1 MNWQDRSALPTFSH
15 KQQGVM
21 DITTYQAE
29 LERELTGNILPFYS
43 TRAVD
48 VARGGFFGR
57 IDHTGQVDGAA
68 AKGVVQHG
76 RLLWTFSRAYR
87 WRPDPT
93 YRQMA
98 DHAYTFLRDYF
109 WDEAHGGL
117 YWLVAA
123 DGRPLANHKLI
134 YGQAF
139 GLYGFS
145 EYARATRERAAWD
158 TAVALYHLIEQHA
171 ADPAQGGY
179 FDAFH
184 RDWSPYPEIN
194 VDQVPGHVP
203 KTMNTHLHILEAYTN
218 LLAAWDDPGL
228 RARQY
233 TLIRLM
239 LDHILNRQ
247 TGHLQLH
254 FTADWQSLTPH
265 ISYGHDIEANWLLVE
280 AAEQVGDEALLAE
293 VTAVADHIAHITLQE
308 GVDASGGIFNEGDAN
323 GVCDRSKDWWPQ
335 AEGMVGFFQAYQLT
349 GEERFLQAS
358 WNCWRFVQQVFID
371 RKGGDWFAHVS
382 ADNTPGPRDKA
393 GIWKTPYHNGR
404 ACLELIQRV

>member
-1 MNWQDRSALPTFSH
+1 
-15 KQQGVM
+15 M
-21 DITTYQAE
+21 DITTYQTE

-43 TRAVD
+43 TQAVD
-48 VARGGFFGR
+48 TVQGGFFGR
-57 IDHTGQVDGAA
+57 IDHAGHVDGVA

-87 WRPDPT
+87 WRPDPV

-98 DHAYTFLRDYF
+98 DHAYAFLRDHF
-109 WDEAHGGL
+109 WDEQHGGL

-123 DGRPLANHKLI
+123 DGAPVADHKLI

-139 GLYGFS
+139 GLYGLS
-145 EYARATRERAAWD
+145 EYFRATGERAAWD

-171 ADPAQGGY
+171 ADREQGGY
-179 FDAFH
+179 CDAFH
-184 RDWSPYPEIN
+184 RDWQPYPEIN

-203 KTMNTHLHILEAYTN
+203 KTMNTHLHILEAYTT

-233 TLIRLM
+233 ALIRLM
-239 LDHILNRQ
+239 LDHILDRQ
-247 TGHLQLH
+247 NGHLKLH
-254 FTADWQSLTPH
+254 FTADWQSLTAH
-265 ISYGHDIEANWLLVE
+265 ISYGHDIEASWLLVE
-280 AAEQVGDEALLAE
+280 AAEALGDEELLAE
-293 VTAVADHIAHITLQE
+293 VTAVATHIAHITLQE
-308 GVDASGGIFNEGDAN
+308 GIDTNGGIFNEGDVN

-335 AEGMVGFFQAYQLT
+335 AEGMIGFFQAYQLT

-358 WNCWRFVQQVFID
+358 WDCWRFVQQVFID
-371 RKGGDWFAHVS
+371 RSGGDWFAHVS
-382 ADNTPGPRDKA
+382 ADNVPAPRDKA

-404 ACLELIQRV
+404 ACLELTQRA